1 MVIKVG
7 YGEMITI
14 DYIHKLM
21 IMMMMMEYNK
31 CTAISKINN
40 SRQSAFSFK
49 TLEEKTC
56 YQQMVPDQN

>member
-1 MVIKVG
+1 
-7 YGEMITI
+7 MITI

-31 CTAISKINN
+31 CTAISKVNN
-40 SRQSAFSFK
+40 NRQSAFSFK